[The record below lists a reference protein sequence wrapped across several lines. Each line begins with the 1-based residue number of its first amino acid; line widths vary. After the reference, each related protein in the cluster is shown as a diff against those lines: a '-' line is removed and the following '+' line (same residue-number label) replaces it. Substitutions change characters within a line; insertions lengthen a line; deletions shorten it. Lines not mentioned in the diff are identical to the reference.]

1 MEVKED
7 HGARSVAS
15 ARKQN
20 YERYDSQTENTIFM
34 TAYGNHSQSTPSVGC
49 SVLNREESPMNEQND
64 VPTAYRPAPA
74 PLPESQATEAHVNRP
89 AAVSRLVYRG
99 RGTVI
104 IAGICFR
111 RVYVFS
117 PEEPEQLVEAADV
130 GALVSTGLFWVRR

>member
-1 MEVKED
+1 
-7 HGARSVAS
+7 
-15 ARKQN
+15 
-20 YERYDSQTENTIFM
+20 
-34 TAYGNHSQSTPSVGC
+34 
-49 SVLNREESPMNEQND
+49 MNEQND
-64 VPTAYRPAPA
+64 VSTASSPAVA
-74 PLPESQATEAHVNRP
+74 RLPESQAKRP